1 MSGLLGFPKN
11 KTLDGLTTG
20 YFDNSYVIRETVEN
34 ETITE
39 ILNSTSI
46 SNSGNI
52 NSSTYN
58 SISSSYISNLP
69 TYETNTDA
77 TLNSLQTQISNIT
90 STSTSGGGYF
100 IIEYESNNIAIANTN
115 GYNWSSGSG
124 QRFQNLYGTVPSC
137 NLIAASIYLSANVT
151 SNTVIAVLKN
161 NVNSLSITIPINTA
175 FVKVS
180 SLNVAFSFADTI
192 QIRTTSGSTVVAGR
206 ISLIF
211 STDGI
216 KGTDGISPNLSIG
229 TVSSLATGNNPTA
242 SISGTQANPV
252 LNLGLVTGQTGLLG
266 AKGADGI
273 SPSLSIGTVS
283 SLATG
288 NNPTASISGTQANPV
303 LNLGLVSGV
312 NGIDGVSPSLTIG
325 TVSSLAWGNNPTASI
340 SGMQANPVLN
350 LGIVSGERGEKGEQG
365 DPGPKGKDA
374 DVVAITTLTATAVG
388 AAGTAGIAAT
398 ASATSMTASGVSAT
412 ASNTSAIAAREAA
425 DEVNAKLYYFEADV
439 VSGVQKCKK
448 TLNIINSGLE
458 TIVKLSNNDQSEFRN
473 KVQFDDNIISKGT
486 ITNYE
491 NNSLNISSATT
502 LNLSSTTVI
511 NIEAPTIN
519 IGYSNLSSTI
529 YLNGV
534 VVRPLDDFF
543 NMFSTNNGNIT
554 QVGF

>member
-20 YFDNSYVIRETVEN
+20 YFDNSYVIKETVEN

-216 KGTDGISPNLSIG
+216 KGTDGISPSLSIG

-266 AKGADGI
+266 RCERSRWYFTIPKYWNGFVI
-273 SPSLSIGTVS
+273 S
-283 SLATG
+283 
-288 NNPTASISGTQANPV
+288 N
-303 LNLGLVSGV
+303 
-312 NGIDGVSPSLTIG
+312 
-325 TVSSLAWGNNPTASI
+325 W
-340 SGMQANPVLN
+340 
-350 LGIVSGERGEKGEQG
+350 K
-365 DPGPKGKDA
+365 
-374 DVVAITTLTATAVG
+374 
-388 AAGTAGIAAT
+388 
-398 ASATSMTASGVSAT
+398 
-412 ASNTSAIAAREAA
+412 
-425 DEVNAKLYYFEADV
+425 
-439 VSGVQKCKK
+439 
-448 TLNIINSGLE
+448 
-458 TIVKLSNNDQSEFRN
+458 
-473 KVQFDDNIISKGT
+473 
-486 ITNYE
+486 
-491 NNSLNISSATT
+491 
-502 LNLSSTTVI
+502 
-511 NIEAPTIN
+511 
-519 IGYSNLSSTI
+519 
-529 YLNGV
+529 
-534 VVRPLDDFF
+534 
-543 NMFSTNNGNIT
+543 
-554 QVGF
+554 